1 MAETMKSWLVLFV
14 PVVRPTERN
23 VRWLVREQPVCVYD
37 AQIDIGEA
45 GDIARRARRA
55 RHKAL
60 HNGLIH
66 HDKHYR
72 DPRGFRRLKNIGAR
86 V

>member
-1 MAETMKSWLVLFV
+1 MTSWLVLFV

-66 HDKHYR
+66 LTNTT
-72 DPRGFRRLKNIGAR
+72 GILGALEG
-86 V
+86 

>member
-1 MAETMKSWLVLFV
+1 
-14 PVVRPTERN
+14 
-23 VRWLVREQPVCVYD
+23 VYD

-66 HDKHYR
+66 LTNTT
-72 DPRGFRRLKNIGAR
+72 GILGALEGLKI
-86 V
+86 